1 MALSRALMRGNGYH
15 EWMTRPGP
23 DESLVETMGR
33 PSLVDTNT
41 ARSLPVINL
50 CELTIAH
57 QEALFEDIVPENRE
71 RLTNYLQNRHLGI
84 GCILGVSYL
93 SHASFLLRISHANL
107 TYSILA

>member
-15 EWMTRPGP
+15 EWMTSAGP
-23 DESLVETMGR
+23 DEGLMETMGH
-33 PSLVDTNT
+33 PSLADATT

-57 QEALFEDIVPENRE
+57 QEALFEDVVPENRE
-71 RLTNYLQNRHLGI
+71 RLANYLQNRHLGI

-93 SHASFLLRISHANL
+93 NFASFLLRISHANL
-107 TYSILA
+107 SYSILT